1 MSKKIIKSLIMMIMM
16 VATLILLSTI
26 SQAASLSISTSK
38 SSVSP
43 GEVFTVTV
51 TLNGGAG
58 TISASAKNGSG
69 SGSDWLDNSSL
80 SFSCTAGSSGVVTI
94 SASGAVA
101 DYVTEEDEN
110 VSASKSVSI
119 VAPVQEPPT
128 TQQPSSGT
136 TPSGS
141 SGSSNSGSN
150 NKPTTTTTKP
160 SNSSSST
167 NEITKSSNSKLAGL
181 AIAEGVISP
190 EFNSD
195 TKEYTISVTNE
206 MNKLNISAT
215 PEDSRATVTI
225 TGNEELQIG
234 ENHIE
239 ITVKAEDGSTS
250 VYKILAIRNQPELG
264 LQTLTVSYVDENGE
278 KVTLALTP
286 EFVGNVYEYNI
297 EEIIPNIVENLQ
309 IEAISNKENAVIEV
323 IGNEK
328 LETGRNEITIKV
340 TLTNE
345 EGLEEQKTY
354 KIILDKEEEDVVVP
368 LTTMQKITKW
378 FTGIGATLKQWGMA
392 NYNKIIVGMLAVATT
407 ALAGLTIY
415 FIHDYR
421 NYQYLL
427 SKLAEFNK
435 ENLMERANGALG
447 IEKNNISNQEDEV
460 KEAANTYMEE
470 RDAVRSSIA
479 ERWNEFLDVPEDEG
493 RTKRGKGKRFK

>member
-1 MSKKIIKSLIMMIMM
+1 M
-16 VATLILLSTI
+16 
-26 SQAASLSISTSK
+26 
-38 SSVSP
+38 
-43 GEVFTVTV
+43 
-51 TLNGGAG
+51 
-58 TISASAKNGSG
+58 
-69 SGSDWLDNSSL
+69 
-80 SFSCTAGSSGVVTI
+80 
-94 SASGAVA
+94 
-101 DYVTEEDEN
+101 
-110 VSASKSVSI
+110 
-119 VAPVQEPPT
+119 
-128 TQQPSSGT
+128 
-136 TPSGS
+136 
-141 SGSSNSGSN
+141 
-150 NKPTTTTTKP
+150 
-160 SNSSSST
+160 
-167 NEITKSSNSKLAGL
+167 
-181 AIAEGVISP
+181 
-190 EFNSD
+190 
-195 TKEYTISVTNE
+195 
-206 MNKLNISAT
+206 
-215 PEDSRATVTI
+215 
-225 TGNEELQIG
+225 
-234 ENHIE
+234 
-239 ITVKAEDGSTS
+239 
-250 VYKILAIRNQPELG
+250 AIRNQPELG

-493 RTKRGKGKRFK
+493 RTKRSKGKRFK